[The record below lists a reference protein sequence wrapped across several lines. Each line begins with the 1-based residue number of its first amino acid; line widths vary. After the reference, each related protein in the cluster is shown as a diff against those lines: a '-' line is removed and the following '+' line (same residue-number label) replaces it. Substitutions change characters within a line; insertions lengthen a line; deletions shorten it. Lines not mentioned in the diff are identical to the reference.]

1 MISAERATEIAG
13 LYYDD
18 VYHLCLSRLRKEA
31 DAADVTQEI
40 FLFFQE
46 KYSDL
51 EDSSIKSWLFSV
63 ANNKIKEQFRH
74 IAKRE
79 KELIFGTVNETQTS
93 TDILYEITMN
103 TEYAEEWTYIE
114 QDVGTNIIRALVAAV
129 PVLLSLIK
137 RKQIADTPHPRYID
151 ICINF
156 SVITFGLYLF
166 ASVTSGIFIGRLPM
180 YCEIFNLI
188 LFPWL
193 ISVPYKNDRKIYTML
208 LFAFYALYFIYQ
220 MQIVWNLPYYSPVF
234 GIID

>member
-31 DAADVTQEI
+31 DAADVTQEV

-93 TDILYEITMN
+93 TDILYEMEEDNKITDEELEVKKQSILSSLNEKELELFELVYTKHM
-103 TEYAEEWTYIE
+103 EYAELAKALDISEHAVRSRVYRLRVKIKE
-114 QDVGTNIIRALVAAV
+114 RASFMFMA
-129 PVLLSLIK
+129 LLLLIMK
-137 RKQIADTPHPRYID
+137 
-151 ICINF
+151 
-156 SVITFGLYLF
+156 L
-166 ASVTSGIFIGRLPM
+166 
-180 YCEIFNLI
+180 
-188 LFPWL
+188 
-193 ISVPYKNDRKIYTML
+193 
-208 LFAFYALYFIYQ
+208 
-220 MQIVWNLPYYSPVF
+220 
-234 GIID
+234 